1 MKLNF
6 TKIGEGSPL
15 LIAHGLFGSSDNW
28 RTLGKQ
34 FAKKNTVYLIDL
46 RNHGKSPH
54 SLDMNYDFMA
64 SDIMQLIID
73 EKINKPILLGSNLV
87 TGEV

>member
-6 TKIGEGSPL
+6 TKIGIGDPL
-15 LIAHGLFGSSDNW
+15 LIIHGLFGSSDNW

-34 FAKKNTVYLIDL
+34 FAEKYSVFLIDL

-54 SLDMNYDFMA
+54 SSEMNYELMA
-64 SDIMQLIID
+64 ADLM
-73 EKINKPILLGSNLV
+73 EFINNENICAR
-87 TGEV
+87 